1 MRPRSRA
8 TYGLLQ
14 SALVMRNWS
23 NEEIQRYLGTHRNC
37 YLTHAKDDGVRSE
50 AASGGTTSAT
60 AIALLEEGL
69 VDGVLVWRMICD
81 RSEPVCEPYIATDR
95 EGVLAARGSK
105 YTAINF
111 PRQAL
116 PLIKAFEGKLAVLTL
131 PCDAS
136 YLRRKIKATP
146 EIGEKVAYILTLFCG
161 HNSEPELTK
170 LIARRHGM
178 EWEDVETFKYRTGA
192 WRGILTMV
200 AKDGREVQ
208 IPTRTFTHYQNLHFF
223 SERKCLN
230 CTDHFG
236 FDSDI
241 ALGDI
246 WSLDAKK
253 HDVKPTLMVT
263 RTEAGERAAQ
273 AVLPRLESKSVPASV
288 VVNGNSR
295 GMTYH
300 YQISARA
307 KAAKRFGI
315 TIKDRLRLPVT
326 PLDEVVATMGIFNFW
341 LSRHEKYGK
350 FIEKVPMKGIEAYIY
365 LFKGLQQLNLF
376 LHRPFPPADKYSV
389 IGATLTGNRG
399 AEAMLST
406 TIGKLREKYPEARF
420 VVHSYFPERDREL
433 CKDLDV
439 DIVSAT
445 PAALVFQHF
454 PVAVVDRFLR
464 MINLGFPR
472 SWMPRAVRELKES
485 RVLLDVFG
493 VSYSDGREKFLPFN
507 ILSNVPAMLMGVP
520 VVKLSQGLGRFEGRI
535 NRTVGKAMLK
545 RCAKVFARGARS
557 LEMVQGLELPT
568 DLGEAS
574 DIAFS
579 YDDKYSMTD
588 ENPEYERQL
597 RDVLGALKDDGNKI
611 LTLSVSAVVSAKCK
625 KNGIDYEHEIAQVAR
640 YFLREGYVVLLFPNA
655 TRQETPSTHN
665 NDLPI
670 VADIESRVVG
680 EDTSKLVSITKDL
693 NTASLRR
700 ILAKSDYLVA
710 SRFHAMVAGLCLGV
724 PTMVLGWGHK
734 YAEILAQF
742 EISDQAYDF
751 STLDHASLIERIER
765 FIDRAPLL
773 QRRILENLPNVRES
787 SASQFEWLTE
797 FVARAANVC
806 TPDDYDDEEAVSTAR
821 ATAPSGA

>member
-1 MRPRSRA
+1 
-8 TYGLLQ
+8 
-14 SALVMRNWS
+14 MRNWS
-23 NEEIQRYLGTHRNC
+23 NEEIQRYLGTHRSC
-37 YLTHAKDDGVRSE
+37 YLTHAKDAGIRGE
-50 AASGGTTSAT
+50 AASGGTTSAL
-60 AIALLEEGL
+60 AIALLERGL
-69 VDGVLVWRMICD
+69 VDGVLVWRMVCD
-81 RSEPVCEPYIATDR
+81 QPDPVCEPFIATTR
-95 EGVLAARGSK
+95 EEVLSARGSK

-116 PLIKAFEGKLAVLTL
+116 PLIKKFEGKLAVLTL

-136 YLRRKIKATP
+136 YLRRKIKVSP

-170 LIARRHGM
+170 IITRRHGI
-178 EWEDVETFKYRTGA
+178 EWEDIESFKYRTGA

-236 FDSDI
+236 FDADV

-253 HDVKPTLMVT
+253 HDVKPTLMVV
-263 RTEAGERAAQ
+263 RSEAGQEAAQ
-273 AVLPRLESKSVPASV
+273 AVLPELSAEEVPASV

-300 YQISARA
+300 YHISARA

-315 TIKDRLRLPVT
+315 KIKDQLRLPVT
-326 PLDEVVATMGIFNFW
+326 PLDELVATIGVFNFW

-350 FIEKVPMKGIEAYIY
+350 LIEKIPMKGIEAYIY
-365 LFKGLQQLNLF
+365 FFKGLQQLNLF
-376 LHRPFPPADKYSV
+376 LYRPFPPADKYSL

-399 AEAMLST
+399 AEAMLVTS
-406 TIGKLREKYPEARF
+406 IGKLREQYPDARF

-445 PAALVFQHF
+445 PAALVLQHF
-454 PVAVVDRFLR
+454 PVAVADRMLR
-464 MINLGFPR
+464 AVNLGFPR

-507 ILSNVPAMLMGVP
+507 LLSNLPAMLMGVP
-520 VVKLSQGLGRFEGRI
+520 VVKLSQGLGKFEGRI
-535 NRTVGKAMLK
+535 NRNVGRFMLRK
-545 RCAKVFARGARS
+545 CAKVFARGAKS
-557 LEMVQGLELPT
+557 LEMVRAIGVDET
-568 DLGEAS
+568 VEAA

-579 YDDKYSMTD
+579 FEDGFSLTE
-588 ENPEYERQL
+588 ENPDHERDLCAQL
-597 RDVLGALKDDGNKI
+597 QSFRDDGKKI
-611 LTLSVSAVVSAKCK
+611 LTLSVSSVVSGKCRK
-625 KNGIDYEHEIAQVAR
+625 SNIDYEHEMAQVAR
-640 YFLREGYVVLLFPNA
+640 HFLAEGYVVLLFPNA
-655 TRQETPSTHN
+655 TRQETKSTHN

-670 VADIESRVVG
+670 IEDISQRVHG
-680 EDTSKLVSITKDL
+680 EGRENLVTVERDL

-700 ILAKSDYLVA
+700 VLAKADYLVA
-710 SRFHAMVAGLCLGV
+710 SRFHAMVAGLCLGI

-734 YAEILAQF
+734 YAEVLAQF
-742 EISDQAYDF
+742 GISDQAYDF
-751 STLDHASLIERIER
+751 SSLDHASLIERVTD
-765 FIDRAPLL
+765 FIDRAPQI
-773 QRRILENLPNVRES
+773 QRSILENLPAVRES
-787 SASQFEWLTE
+787 SARQFEWLAE
-797 FVARAANVC
+797 FVSRAANVC
-806 TPDDYDDEEAVSTAR
+806 TPDDYEEDADLDAEAR
-821 ATAPSGA
+821 AWTPA

>member
-1 MRPRSRA
+1 
-8 TYGLLQ
+8 
-14 SALVMRNWS
+14 MRNWT

-37 YLTHAKDDGVRSE
+37 YLTHAKDASVRNG

-60 AIALLEEGL
+60 LIALLEKGEI
-69 VDGVLVWRMICD
+69 DGALVWRMVCD
-81 RSEPVCEPYIATDR
+81 QDEPVCEPFIATTR
-95 EGVLAARGSK
+95 EEVLAARGSK
-105 YTAINF
+105 YTAISF

-116 PLIKAFEGKLAVLTL
+116 KLIKEFDGKLAVLTL

-136 YLRRKIKATP
+136 YLRRKIKASP
-146 EIGEKVAYILTLFCG
+146 EIGEKIACIITLFCG
-161 HNSEPELTK
+161 HNSEAELTK
-170 LIARRHGM
+170 IITRRHGM
-178 EWEDVETFKYRTGA
+178 EWKDVETFKYRTGS
-192 WRGILTMV
+192 WRGTLTMV

-236 FDSDI
+236 FDADL
-241 ALGDI
+241 ATGDI

-253 HDVKPTLMVT
+253 HDIKPTLMVT

-273 AVLPRLESKSVPASV
+273 AVLPELEAKEVPAAT

-295 GMTYH
+295 GMSYH

-315 TIKDRLRLPVT
+315 KIKDRLRLPVT
-326 PLDEVVATMGIFNFW
+326 PLDEVVATIGVFNYW
-341 LSRHEKYGK
+341 ISQHEKYGK
-350 FIEKVPMKGIEAYIY
+350 YIERIPMKGIEAYIY

-376 LHRPFPPADKYSV
+376 LYRPFPPGEKYSV

-399 AEAMLST
+399 AEAMLAT
-406 TIGKLREKYPEARF
+406 TIGKLREKYPDARF

-433 CKDLDV
+433 CRDLDV

-445 PAALVFQHF
+445 PAALVLQHF
-454 PVAVVDRFLR
+454 PFAVIDRALR
-464 MINLGFPR
+464 AINLGIPH

-507 ILSNVPAMLMGVP
+507 ILSNLPAMLMGVP
-520 VVKLSQGLGRFEGRI
+520 VVKLSQGLGKFEGRI
-535 NRTVGKAMLK
+535 NRGVGKFMLK

-557 LEMVQGLELPT
+557 LEMVRALN
-568 DLGEAS
+568 LGDNEAEAT

-579 YDDKYSMTD
+579 YEDSFALTE
-588 ENPEYERQL
+588 ENPEYERELCAQL
-597 RDVLGALKDDGNKI
+597 EAFRNDSERI
-611 LTLSVSAVVSAKCK
+611 LTLSVSSVVSGKCK
-625 KNGIDYEHEIAQVAR
+625 KKGIDYEHEMAQVAKH
-640 YFLREGYVVLLFPNA
+640 FLREGYVVLLFPNA
-655 TRQETPSTHN
+655 TRQETQSTHN

-670 VADIESRVVG
+670 IADIASRVVG
-680 EDTSKLVSITKDL
+680 DGVSKLVAVDRDL

-700 ILAKSDYLVA
+700 VLAKADYLVA
-710 SRFHAMVAGLCLGV
+710 SRFHAMVAGLCLGI

-734 YAEILAQF
+734 YAEVLAQF
-742 EISDQAYDF
+742 GISDQAYDF
-751 STLDHASLIERIER
+751 ATLDHASLIERVTR
-765 FIDRAPLL
+765 FIDRAPQI
-773 QRRILENLPNVRES
+773 QRRILENLPAVRES
-787 SASQFEWLTE
+787 SAQQFEWLAD
-797 FVARAANVC
+797 FVAMTSNVC
-806 TPDDYDDEEAVSTAR
+806 TDDEYEEMEAAASTAR
-821 ATAPSGA
+821 APA

>member
-1 MRPRSRA
+1 
-8 TYGLLQ
+8 
-14 SALVMRNWS
+14 MRNWS
-23 NEEIQRYLGTHRNC
+23 NEEIQRYLGTHKSC
-37 YLTHAKDDGVRSE
+37 YLTHSKDDGVRSE
-50 AASGGTTSAT
+50 AASGGSTSAL
-60 AIALLEEGL
+60 AIALLEQGL
-69 VDGVLVWRMICD
+69 VDGVLVWRMLCD
-81 RSEPVCEPYIATDR
+81 RDDPYCEPFIARTRDD
-95 EGVLAARGSK
+95 VLSARGSK

-136 YLRRKIKATP
+136 YLRRKIKASP
-146 EIGEKVAYILTLFCG
+146 EIGEKVAFILTLFCG

-170 LIARRHGM
+170 LVARRHGM
-178 EWEDVETFKYRTGA
+178 EWKDVESFKYRTGE

-200 AKDGREVQ
+200 AKDGRTVQ
-208 IPTRTFTHYQNLHFF
+208 IPTRTFTHYQNLHLF

-236 FDSDI
+236 FDSDL

-253 HDVKPTLMVT
+253 HDVKPTLLVT
-263 RTEAGERAAQ
+263 RTEAGERAAA
-273 AVLPRLESKSVPASV
+273 AVLPTLEAKSVPASV

-315 TIKDRLRLPVT
+315 KIKDPLRLPVT
-326 PLDEVVATMGIFNFW
+326 PLDEVVATIGVFNFW
-341 LSRHEKYGK
+341 VSRHEKYGRL
-350 FIEKVPMKGIEAYIY
+350 IEKIPKKGIEAYIY

-376 LHRPFPPADKYSV
+376 LYRPFPPGDKYSI

-406 TIGKLREKYPEARF
+406 TIGKLRDAYPDARF
-420 VVHSYFPERDREL
+420 VIHSYFPERDRQL
-433 CKDLDV
+433 CQDLDV

-445 PAALVFQHF
+445 PAALVLQHL
-454 PVAVVDRFLR
+454 PVALADRTLR
-464 MINLGFPR
+464 LINLGFPR

-507 ILSNVPAMLMGVP
+507 VVSNLPAMLLGVP
-520 VVKLSQGLGRFEGRI
+520 VVKLSQGLGKFQGRL
-535 NRTVGKAMLK
+535 NRTVGKRMLK
-545 RCAKVFARGARS
+545 RCAKVFARGAKS
-557 LEMVQGLELPT
+557 LEMVRN
-568 DLGEAS
+568 LGIDVETEESS

-579 YDDKYSMTD
+579 YEDRFSLTD
-588 ENPEYERQL
+588 ENPDYEREVCDRLQAA
-597 RDVLGALKDDGNKI
+597 RDANQRV

-625 KNGIDYEHEIAQVAR
+625 KAGIDYEHEVAQVAR
-640 YFLREGYVVLLFPNA
+640 HFLREGCVVLLLPNA
-655 TRQETPSTHN
+655 TRQDTPSTHN

-670 VADIESRVVG
+670 VEDVRSRVVG
-680 EDTSKLVSITKDL
+680 DEASELVAVTEDL

-700 ILAKSDYLVA
+700 VLAKADYLVA
-710 SRFHAMVAGLCLGV
+710 SRFHAMVAGLCLGI
-724 PTMVLGWGHK
+724 PTMVIGWGHK
-734 YAEILAQF
+734 YAEVLAQF
-742 EISDQAYDF
+742 SIDDQAYDY
-751 STLDHASLIERIER
+751 STLDHASLIEKIQGFIER
-765 FIDRAPLL
+765 APQL
-773 QRRILENLPNVRES
+773 QRRILENLPAVRES
-787 SASQFEWLTE
+787 SARQFEWLVE

-806 TPDDYDDEEAVSTAR
+806 TPDDATEDVSTPAPAASR
-821 ATAPSGA
+821 A